1 MYLKRLIHRIAH
13 SPILDKI
20 ALAIVIVLL
29 LFITA
34 VLFGQIKTLET
45 SMEDV
50 SNSLMVDKE
59 INTLF
64 SQYDLMESAEFRS
77 VILKDS
83 TFEESYIDRKLESDR
98 TLRTLYDL
106 AKDTPYQNASL
117 DSITQLKDSLH
128 VTLTALHGKIR
139 PSQADSTAMIYV
151 EKAAAILK
159 NLRGIKTNMLDH
171 NERLLQEHLGTYRRL
186 TFLTPLTTLIL
197 ALFSIVVFTVAYFR
211 LRRHK
216 NQIESSEALLQNIV
230 QSTDNIMNYY
240 EPIYDSNETVVDFRI
255 MFANICNRDYL
266 NLEPE
271 DIIGKPIS
279 EVYPFVLENNELE
292 RMINCYLND
301 ETIDFE
307 REVFVDGEPYW
318 FHTFVR
324 GMDNGLLEVVRNK
337 TDEYN
342 AKEDLLQLNEQL
354 EVQNFIMSEAK
365 KMAKIG
371 SYTWDMENDKAELSE
386 NFYRILDCEPGEFEG
401 SSTTYQSFVHPEDI
415 QQYEEFSSWLNEIKK
430 PKEHVYRIITKK
442 GVVKYLRSK
451 GQFVE
456 RDGQTVKIGVVQD
469 VTDQIKY
476 ENDLKIKNLEL
487 ERSNEELES
496 FNRVASHDL
505 QEPLRKIQMFI
516 SRLDETDKNTLT
528 TKGREYFD
536 KISFVAARMQSLIRN
551 LLTYSRIG
559 SGSNDFEKI
568 DLNEVLKK
576 VHEDFLERIGDVDAK
591 ITSEKLPTVPGVF
604 FQLEQLFSNLISNAL
619 KYRNPIVTPKIELTS
634 EKVSHKEVPV
644 KFIKP
649 AKEYYKI
656 TVSDNG
662 IGFDNENA
670 ETIFEVFQRLH
681 AKNKYSGNGI
691 GLAICKKIVEN
702 HHGYIH
708 ATSELG
714 HGSSFIMYLPA

>member
-1 MYLKRLIHRIAH
+1 MDLKIFRRIAN
-13 SPILDKI
+13 SPVLDKI

-34 VLFGQIKTLET
+34 VLFGQIKTLEV
-45 SMEDV
+45 SAEEV
-50 SNSLMVDKE
+50 SNSLMIDKE

-83 TFEESYIDRKLESDR
+83 TFEESYIDRKLESDQ
-98 TLRTLYDL
+98 TLKKLHGLVKEMPQQRANL
-106 AKDTPYQNASL
+106 DT
-117 DSITQLKDSLH
+117 ITQLKDSLH
-128 VTLTALHGKIR
+128 ITLTALHGKIR

-151 EKAAAILK
+151 EKAAALLK
-159 NLRGIKTNMLDH
+159 SLRGIKANMLQH
-171 NERLLQEHLGTYRRL
+171 NDEILRQNLGTYRGL

-197 ALFSIVVFTVAYFR
+197 ALFSILVFTVAYFR

-216 NQIESSEALLQNIV
+216 DQIQSSEALLQNIV

-240 EPIYDSNETVVDFRI
+240 EPIRDSNGTVVDFRI
-255 MFANICNRDYL
+255 AFANICNRDYL

-271 DIIGKPIS
+271 EIVGRPIS
-279 EVYPFVLENNELE
+279 EVYPFVLKNNELE
-292 RMINCYLND
+292 RMIDCYRND
-301 ETIDFE
+301 DTIDFE
-307 REVFVDGEPYW
+307 RQVTVEGEAFW

-324 GMDNGLLEVVRNK
+324 AMDNGLLEVMRNK

-342 AKEDLLQLNEQL
+342 AKQDLMKVNEQL
-354 EVQNFIMSEAK
+354 EVQNSIMSEAK

-371 SYTWDMENDKAELSE
+371 SYTWDMEKDIATISD
-386 NFYRILDCEPGEFEG
+386 NFYNILDCEPGEFEP
-401 SSTTYQSFVHPEDI
+401 SFKTYRNYVHPDDI
-415 QQYEEFSSWLNEIKK
+415 EQYDAYGKWFQETQK
-430 PKEHVYRIITKK
+430 PREHTYRVITKK
-442 GVVKYLRSK
+442 GNIKFLRTK

-456 RDGQTVKIGVVQD
+456 REGKKVMIGVVQD
-469 VTDQIKY
+469 VTVQISY
-476 ENDLKIKNLEL
+476 ENDLKIKNREL

-516 SRLDETDKNTLT
+516 SRFEEKEKDTLSE
-528 TKGREYFD
+528 KGTEYFD
-536 KISFVAARMQSLIRN
+536 KITEVAARMQSLIRN

-559 SGSNDFEKI
+559 SKVKEVENT
-568 DLNEVLKK
+568 DLNEVLQK
-576 VHEDFLERIGDVDAK
+576 VQEDYAERIKEVGATISIK
-591 ITSEKLPTVPGVF
+591 KLPEVQGVF
-604 FQLEQLFSNLISNAL
+604 FQLEQLFGNLVSNAL
-619 KYRNPIVTPKIELTS
+619 KYRNPKITPKVEVKS
-634 EKVSHKEVPV
+634 EKVPYKEIPT

-662 IGFDNENA
+662 IGFDGNNA
-670 ETIFEVFQRLH
+670 NTIFEVFQRLH

-702 HHGYIH
+702 HQGFIH

-714 HGSSFIMYLPA
+714 KGSSFIIYLPA